1 MKSYHGLRI
10 HLNNGENEFE
20 ETYFFPMNG
29 CTRVIADDFDQDQDI
44 DLVLL
49 STFPDYKD
57 HYDEPFIYL
66 ENTSESKIS
75 FKPYRLSEPNLGRW
89 FLMDSGD
96 FDKDGDVDLVLS
108 SLTYTYSTVPQELD
122 DKWKNENVDLLLL
135 KNNLY

>member
-1 MKSYHGLRI
+1 
-10 HLNNGENEFE
+10 
-20 ETYFFPMNG
+20 MNG

-57 HYDEPFIYL
+57 HSDEPFIYL

-75 FKPYRLSEPNLGRW
+75 FKPYRLSEPNLGGRW

-108 SLTYTYSTVPQELD
+108 SLTYTYSPVPQELD